1 MDVQSFVHNRL
12 EPHMAW
18 HVLFT
23 GAAMESLKGISDRRV
38 QRLLVN
44 RAQQLA
50 DDPHALGTPL
60 RDELRGLRSIR
71 AVGQRYRIIF
81 RIDEERR
88 SVIAIAVG
96 IRREGHR
103 NDIYALAQRLIRLG
117 LVEPPQD

>member
-1 MDVQSFVHNRL
+1 M
-12 EPHMAW
+12 
-18 HVLFT
+18 
-23 GAAMESLKGISDRRV
+23 
-38 QRLLVN
+38 N

-88 SVIAIAVG
+88 SVIVIAVG

-117 LVEPPQD
+117 LVNHLRTRRPS